1 MLKLYKNVT
10 PNYPNG
16 YHYLFDNYDNF
27 SSMLFPN
34 LYLSVNLKD
43 YRINEGIAQIKTIA
57 PLRDID
63 AITYIIDEHT
73 DGTNKYYRCYF
84 VDSAEWQSGYIV
96 FKLTVDYWG
105 SYIAKASLSNIHIN
119 RCNRNVGIGVYDNIE
134 ITKDNV
140 EIEVL
145 TPSLAFSTLSVVFTA
160 VYQTGASSV
169 LVNNASTAM
178 GLYAIELKAD
188 GSLSLADLIDR
199 ISGIYAVSA
208 AGGVAS
214 LDAAVLKAYI
224 VPSNSYGIKQAQ
236 ALPEFLSKTIKGSY
250 NFVPDCE
257 VANVGAKT
265 REGVSYPCAI
275 TLNPNYE
282 YYVGMKSAGLK
293 LARTTESTITVVF
306 MFIMKQDGVQV
317 FVRQGAEML
326 DITQAFQVGLTSNDG
341 NFTTLQ
347 AISSGI
353 GAIQGLAA
361 GAQQISVGSVGAGV
375 LQTSSAITGLFKT
388 GNAKYQQ
395 GGDGISNF
403 MLLSGAGQVG
413 NFYIAK
419 YKSTND
425 ETKQARIYGANYSE
439 IINNLAE
446 IFNYNLIGIG
456 DSNSTFIAADC
467 LINGIPFKA
476 AADIRAQLKQG
487 LYLEKL

>member
-27 SSMLFPN
+27 SAALLPN
-34 LYLSVNLKD
+34 LYLTFNVKD
-43 YRINEGIAQIKTIA
+43 YRINEGTALIKTAA
-57 PLRDID
+57 PLLDID
-63 AITYIIDEHT
+63 KITYIIDEHS
-73 DGTNKYYRCYF
+73 DGTNTYYRCYF
-84 VDSAEWQSGYIV
+84 VDSAELQSGYII
-96 FKLTVDYWG
+96 FKLSVDYWG
-105 SYIAKASLSNIHIN
+105 SYIAKASLSNVHIN

-160 VYQTGASSV
+160 VYQTGTSSV

-188 GSLSLADLIDR
+188 GSLTLADLIDR

-208 AGGVAS
+208 AGGAGS

-236 ALPEFLSKTIKGSY
+236 ALPQFVSKTIKGSY
-250 NFVPDCE
+250 TFTPDCE

-265 REGVSYPCAI
+265 REGVPYPCTIA
-275 TLNPNYE
+275 LNPNYE

-293 LARTTESTITVVF
+293 LTRTTESTITVVF

-353 GAIQGLAA
+353 SAMHGLTA
-361 GAQQISVGSVGAGV
+361 GAQQISVGSSAAGAI
-375 LQTSSAITGLFKT
+375 QIASSITSLFKT

-403 MLLSGAGQVG
+403 MLLSGAAQVG

-425 ETKQARIYGANYSE
+425 ETKRARIYGANYDE
-439 IINNLAE
+439 IITDLAS

-456 DSNSTFIAADC
+456 DSNSTFVAADC

-476 AADIRAQLKQG
+476 AEDIRAQLKQG
-487 LYLEKL
+487 LYLKKL

>member
-43 YRINEGIAQIKTIA
+43 YRINEGIAQIKTVA

-73 DGTNKYYRCYF
+73 DGANKYYRCYF

-105 SYIAKASLSNIHIN
+105 SYIAALSNIHIN

-160 VYQTGASSV
+160 VYQTGTSSV

-208 AGGVAS
+208 GGGAAS

-236 ALPEFLSKTIKGSY
+236 ALPEFLSKTIKGTY

-265 REGVSYPCAI
+265 REGVPYPCAI
-275 TLNPNYE
+275 TLDPNYE

-353 GAIQGLAA
+353 SAIHGLTA
-361 GAQQISVGSVGAGV
+361 GAQQISVGSSAAGAI
-375 LQTSSAITGLFKT
+375 QIASSITSLFKT

-403 MLLSGAGQVG
+403 MLLSGAAQVG

-419 YKSTND
+419 YKSTDD
-425 ETKQARIYGANYSE
+425 ETKHARIYGANYNE
-439 IINNLAE
+439 IVNDLSS
-446 IFNYNLIGIG
+446 IFDYDLIGL
-456 DSNSTFIAADC
+456 DTTTSTFIEADC

-476 AADIRAQLKQG
+476 AENIRTQLKQG
-487 LYLEKL
+487 LYLTKI

>member
-27 SSMLFPN
+27 SSMLLPN
-34 LYLSVNLKD
+34 LYLTVNLKD
-43 YRINEGIAQIKTIA
+43 YRINEGTAQIKTTA
-57 PLRDID
+57 LLLDID
-63 AITYIIDEHT
+63 AITYIIDERT
-73 DGTNKYYRCYF
+73 DGTNTYYRCYF
-84 VDSAEWQSGYIV
+84 VDSAELQSGYIV

-105 SYIAKASLSNIHIN
+105 SYIAKAALSNIHIN
-119 RCNRNVGIGVYDNIE
+119 RCNRNIGIGVYDNIE

-145 TPSLAFSTLSVVFTA
+145 TPSLSFSFLSVVF
-160 VYQTGASSV
+160 VVIYSTGTSSV
-169 LVNNASTAM
+169 LINNSSSAM
-178 GLYAIELKAD
+178 GVYAKKLNDYSA
-188 GSLSLADLIDR
+188 LNHLIDK
-199 ISGIYAVSA
+199 ISGIYSVSA
-208 AGGVAS
+208 TLGT

-224 VPSNSYGIKQAQ
+224 VPSNSYGIKQATS
-236 ALPEFLSKTIKGSY
+236 LPEFHSKTI
-250 NFVPDCE
+250 NETVVFTPDCE
-257 VANVGAKT
+257 VANVGATT
-265 REGVSYPCAI
+265 REGAAYPCTI

-293 LARTTESTITVVF
+293 LIRTTESEITVVF
-306 MFIMKQDGVQV
+306 TFIMKQDGVQV
-317 FVRQGAEML
+317 FIRQGAEML

-403 MLLSGAGQVG
+403 MLLSGNAQVG

-425 ETKQARIYGANYSE
+425 ETKHARIYGANYNE
-439 IINNLAE
+439 IVNDLST
-446 IFNYNLIGIG
+446 IFDYDLIGL
-456 DSNSTFIAADC
+456 DTTTSTFIEADC

-476 AADIRAQLKQG
+476 AEDIRLQLKQG
-487 LYLEKL
+487 LYLAKI